1 MTATATVTA
10 TGEPGAPLRI
20 RDRPGCRTTACET
33 DFDAPAVRVGME
45 TEKAGH
51 AGPGTEGATTGT
63 ADGSADRFAVT
74 NPVTGVSV
82 SEADAEGWDVEIRL
96 GPGARGP
103 AEHVHRTIE
112 ERFEVGEGEVTFRVD
127 GRERVLGPGTEVR
140 VSPGTA
146 HAFGNDTGTE
156 AVLLGRTVPESDEL
170 GRVVATLFGLA
181 REGKTDDRGRPGF
194 LQGAVIAEKA
204 LDETYFAD
212 VPYGVQRAVGRV
224 FGPVGRALGYRA
236 TYDRYLEESFWRT
249 ADEEAAGERSTD
261 EPVRGDA

>member
-1 MTATATVTA
+1 
-10 TGEPGAPLRI
+10 
-20 RDRPGCRTTACET
+20 
-33 DFDAPAVRVGME
+33 ME
-45 TEKAGH
+45 TEEAPRSGTTSGEG
-51 AGPGTEGATTGT
+51 GPSPPT
-63 ADGSADRFAVT
+63 DRLAVT

-82 SEADAEGWDVEIRL
+82 READAGGWDVEIRL
-96 GPGARGP
+96 APGARGP

-112 ERFEVGEGEVTFRVD
+112 ERFEVREGEVTFRVA

-146 HAFGNDTGTE
+146 HAFGNDTDAE

-181 REGKTDDRGRPGF
+181 REGKTDGRGRPGF
-194 LQGAVIAEKA
+194 LQGAVIAEA
-204 LDETYFAD
+204 TLDETHFAD
-212 VPYGVQRAVGRV
+212 VPYGIQRAVGRV

-249 ADEEAAGERSTD
+249 ADEEPTDRGAADG
-261 EPVRGDA
+261 PARGDVR

>member
-1 MTATATVTA
+1 MESEGSEYADSVGEDAA
-10 TGEPGAPLRI
+10 TGTSDGP
-20 RDRPGCRTTACET
+20 
-33 DFDAPAVRVGME
+33 VG
-45 TEKAGH
+45 
-51 AGPGTEGATTGT
+51 
-63 ADGSADRFAVT
+63 RLAVT

-96 GPGARGP
+96 APGARGP

-112 ERFEVGEGEVTFRVD
+112 ERFEVREGEVTFRVG
-127 GRERVLGPGTEVR
+127 GRERALGPGTEVR

-146 HAFGNDTGTE
+146 HGFGNDTGTE

-194 LQGAVIAEKA
+194 LQGAVIAEA
-204 LDETYFAD
+204 TLDETHFAG

-236 TYDRYLEESFWRT
+236 TYDRYLEESFWW
-249 ADEEAAGERSTD
+249 ADEGTASERPSD
-261 EPVRGDA
+261 EPVGGDGP

>member
-1 MTATATVTA
+1 
-10 TGEPGAPLRI
+10 
-20 RDRPGCRTTACET
+20 
-33 DFDAPAVRVGME
+33 ME
-45 TEKAGH
+45 TEGPRH
-51 AGPGTEGATTGT
+51 ADPGTEEAVTQR
-63 ADGSADRFAVT
+63 ADEPVDRFVVT

-82 SEADAEGWDVEIRL
+82 READAEGWDVEIRL
-96 GPGARGP
+96 APGARGP

-112 ERFEVGEGEVTFRVD
+112 ERFEVREGEVTFRIG
-127 GRERVLGPGTEVR
+127 GRERALGHGTEVR

-146 HAFGNDTGTE
+146 HGFSNDTGTE

-194 LQGAVIAEKA
+194 LQGAVIAEAA
-204 LDETYFAD
+204 LDETYFAG

-236 TYDRYLEESFWRT
+236 TYDRYLEESFLWAADGET
-249 ADEEAAGERSTD
+249 ASERPTD
-261 EPVRGDA
+261 EPVCGDGP